1 MKNKITKIVLTGGP
15 CGGKTSALNEII
27 ENFTALGYQV
37 FAVPEIATIF
47 LNAGVNFLT
56 SDKQYFYN
64 AEKALLKFQIEME
77 NTFVELSK
85 TGDKPA
91 LIVCDRG
98 AIDIAAYFDDETW
111 ASLISELSFTKEQL
125 SNDRYDAVIH
135 LVTVANGAES
145 FYSNSS
151 NKARTESPEEARAK
165 DNRLIEVWSGHP
177 NLKIIYNENNTD
189 KKLNKLEKINKVIAE
204 ISAVLEKK

>member
-1 MKNKITKIVLTGGP
+1 
-15 CGGKTSALNEII
+15 
-27 ENFTALGYQV
+27 
-37 FAVPEIATIF
+37 
-47 LNAGVNFLT
+47 
-56 SDKQYFYN
+56 
-64 AEKALLKFQIEME
+64 ME

-125 SNDRYDAVIH
+125 SNDRYDAIIH

-145 FYSNSS
+145 FIQIL
-151 NKARTESPEEARAK
+151 A
-165 DNRLIEVWSGHP
+165 I
-177 NLKIIYNENNTD
+177 
-189 KKLNKLEKINKVIAE
+189 KLELKAPKKQEQKIKD
-204 ISAVLEKK
+204 